1 MKDKVEKALDNFV
14 EISKTEKELEKIEQ
28 LKELEKLV
36 EKAKIESSKKIVLD
50 EREGLIERV
59 DKILVTK
66 DGKQLL
72 REQY

>member
-1 MKDKVEKALDNFV
+1 MENKVEKALDNFV
-14 EISKTEKELEKIEQ
+14 NVPQTEEVKPK
-28 LKELEKLV
+28 V
-36 EKAKIESSKKIVLD
+36 DTAKKVILD

>member
-1 MKDKVEKALDNFV
+1 MEKTNEKALNDFLGSEEPKTNPPIDPDN
-14 EISKTEKELEKIEQ
+14 K
-28 LKELEKLV
+28 
-36 EKAKIESSKKIVLD
+36 SSILD

-59 DKILVTK
+59 DKVLVTR

>member
-1 MKDKVEKALDNFV
+1 METKVEKALDNFV
-14 EISKTEKELEKIEQ
+14 DVPQTEE
-28 LKELEKLV
+28 V
-36 EKAKIESSKKIVLD
+36 NPKKDNTKKVILD

-72 REQY
+72 REVY

>member
-1 MKDKVEKALDNFV
+1 MENKLEKALDDFV
-14 EISKTEKELEKIEQ
+14 EVPQTEEEIA
-28 LKELEKLV
+28 
-36 EKAKIESSKKIVLD
+36 KAKIAKAKNKHLKEVVLD

-72 REQY
+72 REWY

>member
-1 MKDKVEKALDNFV
+1 MKNTKEDALIDFLGTEKPKDSPTDDSDEN
-14 EISKTEKELEKIEQ
+14 IDSDHKTEI
-28 LKELEKLV
+28 
-36 EKAKIESSKKIVLD
+36 LD

-59 DKILVTK
+59 DRILVTR

>member
-1 MKDKVEKALDNFV
+1 MEKTNEKALNDFLGSEKPKTTAVEDPDNKST
-14 EISKTEKELEKIEQ
+14 I
-28 LKELEKLV
+28 
-36 EKAKIESSKKIVLD
+36 LD

-59 DKILVTK
+59 DKVLVTR

>member
-1 MKDKVEKALDNFV
+1 MKDKLKKALDNFV
-14 EISKTEKELEKIEQ
+14 ETPETEEELA
-28 LKELEKLV
+28 
-36 EKAKIESSKKIVLD
+36 EKAKNDNVKKVVLD

-59 DKILVTK
+59 DKVFVTK

>member
-1 MKDKVEKALDNFV
+1 MEKDVKKALDNFV
-14 EISKTEKELEKIEQ
+14 DAPEEVTEDQ
-28 LKELEKLV
+28 
-36 EKAKIESSKKIVLD
+36 AKKVVLD

>member
-1 MKDKVEKALDNFV
+1 MKNKVEKALENFV
-14 EISKTEKELEKIEQ
+14 VTPETEEE
-28 LKELEKLV
+28 LV
-36 EKAKIESSKKIVLD
+36 EKAKKDNAKKVVLD

-72 REQY
+72 REVY

>member
-1 MKDKVEKALDNFV
+1 MENKKENALNQF
-14 EISKTEKELEKIEQ
+14 LGEKINEPNN
-28 LKELEKLV
+28 ENENT
-36 EKAKIESSKKIVLD
+36 KKKVLD

>member
-1 MKDKVEKALDNFV
+1 MENNVEKALDNFV
-14 EISKTEKELEKIEQ
+14 GLPEEEEVQTKKIEN
-28 LKELEKLV
+28 
-36 EKAKIESSKKIVLD
+36 AKKVVLD